1 MSDSVKPGVPKE
13 PKPPPDP
20 IPLSLDRPKPIQP
33 INKTKLHLTQLLRYI
48 DEKQES
54 WNMNEGEYLEVTEM
68 LKNAFNSV

>member
-1 MSDSVKPGVPKE
+1 MSDPVK
-13 PKPPPDP
+13 PKPPKPP
-20 IPLSLDRPKPIQP
+20 TKPSLDRPKPVKQ

-48 DEKQES
+48 DEKQAG

>member
-1 MSDSVKPGVPKE
+1 MTERVKPKPPKE
-13 PKPPPDP
+13 P
-20 IPLSLDRPKPIQP
+20 IHLSLDRPKPVQP

>member
-1 MSDSVKPGVPKE
+1 MTESDKPKE
-13 PKPPPDP
+13 PVKPKEP
-20 IPLSLDRPKPIQP
+20 IPVLGRPKPIQP

-48 DEKQES
+48 DEKHDS

>member
-1 MSDSVKPGVPKE
+1 MPGSVKLVVPKE

-48 DEKQES
+48 DEKQEI
-54 WNMNEGEYLEVTEM
+54 WNMNEGEYIEVTEM
-68 LKNAFNSV
+68 LRDAFNSV

>member
-1 MSDSVKPGVPKE
+1 MLDSVKPDLPTE
-13 PKPPPDP
+13 P
-20 IPLSLDRPKPIQP
+20 IPVLDRPKPVQP

-68 LKNAFNSV
+68 LKDAFNSV

>member
-1 MSDSVKPGVPKE
+1 MSTQ
-13 PKPPPDP
+13 PKPPPEP
-20 IPLSLDRPKPIQP
+20 IPVLSDRPKPVQP

>member
-1 MSDSVKPGVPKE
+1 MSDFVKPDVPKE

-20 IPLSLDRPKPIQP
+20 IRVSLDRPKPIQP

-48 DEKQES
+48 DEKQER

-68 LKNAFNSV
+68 LKDAFNSV